1 MIVHTKTVLYF
12 LYFSPLAFACATNLS
27 SNGYKKGVDNVI
39 LMSNMIRLPHTILA
53 YLAQL
58 RIVPRKH
65 NKIIK
70 AINNTSNYVLSLI
83 LINERH
89 NTICTERIQQI
100 QEMCLTATVQ
110 GSQKYNLNGK
120 KNI

>member
-1 MIVHTKTVLYF
+1 MWFFHQIWYE
-12 LYFSPLAFACATNLS
+12 
-27 SNGYKKGVDNVI
+27 
-39 LMSNMIRLPHTILA
+39 LPHIILA
-53 YLAQL
+53 YLAQV
-58 RIVPRKH
+58 RIVPRKY
-65 NKIIK
+65 NKIKKVIT
-70 AINNTSNYVLSLI
+70 NTWNYVLSLI